1 MIKKKLIISIIMA
14 AMLFLAGCSGDK
26 AQRLQQ
32 LEQLEQQNRS
42 GQPMLND
49 SLAEDLVK
57 YFDRHG
63 DANER
68 MRSRYILG
76 RTYYCLDELPRALET
91 YSEAIDCADTTSSD
105 CDFAKLSRV
114 YAQKAAIYYDQVQA
128 RTQLENLRLAEYYAW
143 KGMDT
148 LMAVECFSQQS
159 NVYELLG
166 NQDSIVIIKEAAAQ
180 LFKSIERV
188 DRAAQTLGSAILAL
202 VKKRNL
208 LKASIY
214 IKEYESSSN
223 FFSSN
228 GEIEAG
234 REIYYYIKGE
244 YYLALGNTD
253 SAEYLFR
260 KEINES
266 SDLNNRIAAYKG
278 LQKLYVQKK
287 NIDSVA
293 KYSTLAYMYND
304 SAYSLSEMQNIQ
316 KFQASYN
323 YHHQKEL
330 AEQSKRDAERSRI
343 VFVCFIVV
351 LMAIGG
357 IAFASYRSK
366 KQKELADYRRNLDAL
381 GKVQSELQALCGE
394 EADVPTL
401 IARKNEEI
409 RQLQLRISEFKK
421 HIADKDKADL
431 EDRLSHACIVLH
443 LNDLLTKNPVPQ
455 ATRDDIHQLSS
466 LLNEQIPTFY
476 NTLNASVVL
485 RPLEYEVCMLT
496 RCHFKPSA
504 IARLLD
510 LDESYVSNIRRRILH
525 KVYGIEGNPRD
536 LDERLMAI
544 A

>member
-1 MIKKKLIISIIMA
+1 MIKKKLIISIIMG

-214 IKEYESSSN
+214 IKEYESNSN

-260 KEINES
+260 KEIKES

-293 KYSTLAYMYND
+293 KYSTLAYIHND